1 MFNRYSYVPHRR
13 FLYFLIWA
21 VAAAELGLTAE
32 HIHFTM
38 RVPFSLSML
47 RADPIV
53 AELLV
58 TSILT
63 LFWVPLT
70 LIFHRRA
77 PGLAN
82 RNGHAVANGHGGSRF
97 GGLHHESSG
106 NIVLWIMWLVGA
118 AIAANRWPNRSATG
132 LGRQGSILIAIVAL
146 AFVDFGLLTLVK
158 VLALMEYSALG
169 VSSYGG
175 PGMGAARPEKAVY
188 APNVATTAPAAAP
201 VAGPV

>member
-13 FLYFLIWA
+13 LLYFLIWA

-32 HIHFTM
+32 RIHFT
-38 RVPFSLSML
+38 RSNFGSY
-47 RADPIV
+47 DPIV

-58 TSILT
+58 TSIFT

-77 PGLAN
+77 PGLAD
-82 RNGHAVANGHGGSRF
+82 RNGPAVANGHNVRGGSRF

-106 NIVLWIMWLVGA
+106 NIVLWVMWLVGA
-118 AIAANRWPNRSATG
+118 AIAAHHWPNRSAAG
-132 LGRQGSILIAIVAL
+132 FGRPGSIILAIVAL
-146 AFVDFGLLTLVK
+146 AFVEFGLLTLVK

-175 PGMGAARPEKAVY
+175 PGMAAARPEKAVY
-188 APNVATTAPAAAP
+188 APTTNAATTIPAAAP
-201 VAGPV
+201 AAGPV